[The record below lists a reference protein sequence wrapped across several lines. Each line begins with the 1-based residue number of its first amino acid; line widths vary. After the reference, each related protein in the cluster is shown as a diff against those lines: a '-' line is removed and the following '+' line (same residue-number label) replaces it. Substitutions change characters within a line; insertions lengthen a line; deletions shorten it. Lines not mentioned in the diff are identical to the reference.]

1 MNTMSRPISRRKARK
16 RRMRKIKLFSTI
28 ALMGLLIFIVTR
40 TINATQW
47 ISVYD
52 RMIYEQKGYPES
64 LINLAEKNP
73 ETAQFVKDYENYEGN
88 PDDIDI
94 SKEVEKGEIPL
105 FLQWD
110 ERWGYEKYGSDFLA
124 ITGCGPTCLSM
135 VYCGL
140 TGKTDL
146 NPYEMSKLASEG
158 GFYVAGS
165 GSSWSM
171 MEDLAAQIGLTVHK
185 VTFDAEHIMAALQ
198 EGHPIICIM
207 GPGDFTTTG
216 HFIVLTGVDRNGNIK
231 INDPNSRKNSEKT
244 WNLDDIMPQIR
255 NIWSYS

>member
-1 MNTMSRPISRRKARK
+1 MNTIRRPISGRKSRK
-16 RRMRKIKLFSTI
+16 RRIQKIKLLCTI
-28 ALMGLLIFIVTR
+28 ALMLLLFFVVTR
-40 TINATQW
+40 TIKGTQW
-47 ISVYD
+47 ISGYD

-73 ETAQFVKDYENYEGN
+73 ETARFVKDYENYEGN

-94 SKEVEKGEIPL
+94 SKEVKKGEIPL

-146 NPYEMSKLASEG
+146 NPFEMSKLASEG

-171 MEDLAAQIGLTVHK
+171 MEDLAVQIGLTVQK

-198 EGHPIICIM
+198 EGRPIICIM

-216 HFIVLTGVDRNGNIK
+216 HFIVLTGVDRSGNIK

>member
-1 MNTMSRPISRRKARK
+1 MNTMSRPISRRKAGK

-28 ALMGLLIFIVTR
+28 ALMGLLIFIVIR

-47 ISVYD
+47 ISGYD
-52 RMIYEQKGYPES
+52 RMIYEQKGYPEC

-73 ETAQFVKDYENYEGN
+73 ETAPFVKDYENYEGN